1 MEIVVQDIDFKEL
14 DLIENYDSLIWTERY
29 SLAGDFEL
37 MLPATKKNRTILDT
51 AVNLR
56 IPSSERTMICES
68 RFEQAGSIRV
78 KGRSFES
85 VLDRRV
91 VETAGNVAFTSATN
105 YIIQMLRHNI
115 GEAADETR
123 RVFAFFAIPNLPLG
137 FTDPLTFDGV
147 KYGENLYTAVKTL
160 CDSLNL
166 GFKITIPLN
175 TPYIEFRF
183 LYGQDLTI
191 RKGINFSE
199 SIGNIQNVSQL
210 RSDLTLK
217 NVAVVNLPPRDN
229 TPGLGDVY
237 RVTDPAKPVPQGLYR
252 REVWTDA
259 SDLRKDETFS
269 VDNKPARATAWGR
282 IELLGHPPVN
292 EVDFELSSSNVY
304 EYDKDYFLGDLMNV
318 INPEGQ
324 PIKHRVTEYIQSFG
338 PEGSSAYPT
347 LTAV

>member
-1 MEIVVQDIDFKEL
+1 MDISVQNIDFKEV

-29 SLAGDFEL
+29 SSSGDFEL
-37 MLPATKKNRTILDT
+37 VLPATKKNRAILKT

-68 RFEQAGSIRV
+68 QFEQDGSIRV

-91 VETAGNVAFTSATN
+91 VETAGIIPFTSATN
-105 YIIQMLRHNI
+105 YMIQLLRYNI
-115 GEAADETR
+115 GEAAEDDR
-123 RVFAFFAIPNLPLG
+123 RVYTFFAITELPVG
-137 FTDPLTFDGV
+137 FDDPATFDGV
-147 KYGENLYTAVKTL
+147 KYGENLYTAIKTL
-160 CDSLNL
+160 SDSMGL
-166 GFKITIPLN
+166 GFKVTIPLQ
-175 TPYIEFRF
+175 TPYVEFRF
-183 LYGQDLTI
+183 LYGQDLTV

-210 RSDLTLK
+210 RSDVTYK

-229 TPGLGDVY
+229 TPGLGEVY
-237 RVTDPAKPVPQGLYR
+237 RASDLTKPVPQGLYR

-259 SDLRKDETFS
+259 SDLRKDDTLTAE
-269 VDNKPARATAWGR
+269 NKPSRALAWGR
-282 IELLGHPPVN
+282 IELIGHPPVN
-292 EVDFELSSSNVY
+292 EVDFELSSLNVY
-304 EYDKDYFLGDLMNV
+304 EYDKDYFLGDLVNV